1 MFQIQR
7 YKIIIMSGL
16 KSPIRTNTDVGDKT
30 KPDAGGRK
38 SSTVSKTPTHSENG
52 VPILYAAWE
61 NVPGAIILTEFIEE
75 ITRHLAT
82 KHGRV
87 ADQIITLTRD
97 VIERPEAP
105 AMPAPPEG
113 ELSAQ
118 AFKMYELQVQMF
130 MAASTTHTQSLTDFR
145 KANERITDRER
156 ACLSDLLGYIS
167 AQLRE
172 RIKQDVPDLLTS
184 SDIPA
189 VMTAAMKFHAESN
202 VKSPAR
208 IMLHA
213 YQHHANICQKDQEE
227 LFDYHKRYVE
237 SQRVVEESGF
247 PALTDDIESIKF
259 VESLN
264 PRVYHDWQTLLIN
277 REHDAQAAGDDVSP
291 WPKTVQEAYRV
302 AASRVAPVSG
312 KRAQQAQADGPRPS
326 TINAAVSRGADSEGS
341 GGGKR
346 NPKKTH
352 AREPRGSSDDEVDP
366 EANNDDERDGVK
378 RECRFCDGVLN
389 YLSNGKRH
397 YDNKCPFLSMAPE
410 HKRELLKLQGD
421 VDSIKKAVVRSTYIL
436 HYYK

>member
-1 MFQIQR
+1 
-7 YKIIIMSGL
+7 MSGL
-16 KSPIRTNTDVGDKT
+16 KSPIRTNTDVGDKI

-118 AFKMYELQVQMF
+118 AFKMYELQIQMF
-130 MAASTTHTQSLTDFR
+130 MAASTTHSVPLRSISDARQNILLFYTQSLTDFR
-145 KANERITDRER
+145 KTNERITDRER

-167 AQLRE
+167 AQL
-172 RIKQDVPDLLTS
+172 LLAS

-189 VMTAAMKFHAESN
+189 IVFNAESS

-213 YQHHANICQKDQEE
+213 YQRNCFWHRLTHNANICLSDLLGYISAQ
-227 LFDYHKRYVE
+227 LLLA
-237 SQRVVEESGF
+237 SS
-247 PALTDDIESIKF
+247 DIP
-259 VESLN
+259 LN

-291 WPKTVQEAYRV
+291 GPKTVQEAYRV

-352 AREPRGSSDDEVDP
+352 AREPRGSSDDEVDL
-366 EANNDDERDGVK
+366 EANNDDERNGVK
-378 RECRFCDGVLN
+378 RDYRFCDGVLN

-397 YDNKCPFLSMAPE
+397 YDNKCPFLSMTPE

>member
-1 MFQIQR
+1 
-7 YKIIIMSGL
+7 MSGL

-30 KPDAGGRK
+30 EPDAGGRK

-75 ITRHLAT
+75 ITRHSAT

-145 KANERITDRER
+145 KTNERITDRER

-189 VMTAAMKFHAESN
+189 VVTAAMKYHAESN

-312 KRAQQAQADGPRPS
+312 KRAQQANQADGPRPS

-352 AREPRGSSDDEVDP
+352 AREHRGSSDDEVDL
-366 EANNDDERDGVK
+366 EANNDDERNGVK
-378 RECRFCDGVLN
+378 RDYRFCDGVLN

-397 YDNKCPFLSMAPE
+397 YDNKCPFLSMTPE